1 MSIEMYGP
9 IVEDFDPE
17 PAVRARHQTKAVHIQ
32 GGHNKNNILNNKEC
46 VQKMLM

>member
-32 GGHNKNNILNNKEC
+32 VALKKGEIAC
-46 VQKMLM
+46 